1 MTFKL
6 KKMRKAKL
14 RDIERRAVTDSIS
27 PNPLSDVYKAIAQA
41 ALEYGV
47 RQVMKWGDKKCDEHP
62 YRSTLRSEEYNRKRH
77 RCPECWQSL
86 NKLGVPE

>member
-1 MTFKL
+1 MTFEL
-6 KKMRKAKL
+6 KKMGKAKL

-27 PNPLSDVYKAIAQA
+27 PNPLSDIYEVVAQA
-41 ALEYGV
+41 AQLDGASQV
-47 RQVMKWGDKKCDEHP
+47 REWGDEKCDEHP